1 MLPSKAEIGQYIYL
15 ILATSCMEIIEP
27 VTSFSM
33 LQNIFTI
40 SFCFTL

>member
-15 ILATSCMEIIEP
+15 ILANSCMEIIEP